1 METAWTPEPKKGAR
15 PPRRMALDGEGLDTG
30 TPMDRREVKAIDVKK
45 AALR

>member
-1 METAWTPEPKKGAR
+1 
-15 PPRRMALDGEGLDTG
+15 MALDGEGLDTG